1 MRSLRDFE
9 LALDLTRDEFD
20 DLAGLVTFVFEKLVD
35 DDELADTF
43 ETVEEDV
50 LLSKLFNKQIGSFR
64 LLAGVVNPGELN
76 DDLGWVNLSL
86 GSSFCEL
93 NLFCMSCLFCLA
105 DEYDKIDDVG
115 DNSCVFEL
123 DSGVIGK
130 ACPFA
135 NR

>member
-1 MRSLRDFE
+1 M
-9 LALDLTRDEFD
+9 ALDLTRDEFD

-86 GSSFCEL
+86 GISFCEL
-93 NLFCMSCLFCLA
+93 NS
-105 DEYDKIDDVG
+105 K
-115 DNSCVFEL
+115 
-123 DSGVIGK
+123 K
-130 ACPFA
+130 
-135 NR
+135 